1 MIKRRKLIVVLN
13 ALYLSFIKKN
23 TLIKSKEFPLC
34 RHRKLSK
41 MEKIKNNADEFLW
54 FMDEIYQKNY

>member
-23 TLIKSKEFPLC
+23 TLIKSKEFP
-34 RHRKLSK
+34 STQ
-41 MEKIKNNADEFLW
+41 KIVQNGKN
-54 FMDEIYQKNY
+54 KK